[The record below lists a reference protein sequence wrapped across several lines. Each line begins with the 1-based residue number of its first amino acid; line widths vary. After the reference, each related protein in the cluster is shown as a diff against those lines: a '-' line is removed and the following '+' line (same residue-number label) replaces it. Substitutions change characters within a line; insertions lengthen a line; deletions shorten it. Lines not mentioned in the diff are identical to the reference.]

1 MFAYLS
7 KRGSSLPEL
16 VQASGILL
24 AIQTSAL
31 LPDCGISPELLWE
44 DPSLQGAICLLGL
57 QEHLP
62 ADIALWEEKIKKKFK
77 SQVSSLNQRSLRL
90 YT

>member
-1 MFAYLS
+1 MIAYLS
-7 KRGSSLPEL
+7 KLDSSLPKL
-16 VQASGILL
+16 VQASGIPL
-24 AIQTSAL
+24 AIQTSVL
-31 LPDCGISPELLWE
+31 LPDCGIFPGLLWE

-62 ADIALWEEKIKKKFK
+62 AGAALWEEKIKKLKC
-77 SQVSSLNQRSLRL
+77 QVSALNLRSPEL